1 MEKIIFEE
9 KFKKA
14 SEKITPSFKE
24 EIQKSNE
31 KLGEKTKLVIC
42 MEEAAELSQA
52 ISKFYR
58 NKPDRLNLIEEIGDM
73 VICIESLRQM
83 YNITEEDIIKA
94 INVKIDRGIS

>member
-1 MEKIIFEE
+1 MDKSIFEE

-14 SEKITPSFKE
+14 NGEITPSFKE

-31 KLGEKTKLVIC
+31 QLGEKTKLVVC

-52 ISKFYR
+52 ISKYYR

-73 VICIESLRQM
+73 VICIESLKQIC
-83 YNITEEDIIKA
+83 NITEEEIIKA
-94 INVKIDRGIS
+94 INVKIDRGVS